1 MSEEENKAIELAK
14 NFTKIDFTTPNGWTG
29 YYDRELNEIS
39 KAINILL
46 NIITKYKKENE
57 EKDKQIDLMADT
69 LQDNLY
75 LTPLDGLNK
84 EEIKQYFEKLSKEKE
99 GVKDE

>member
-46 NIITKYKKENE
+46 NIITKNKKENKTLKE
-57 EKDKQIDLMADT
+57 KIIEKDKIIISLNELID
-69 LQDNLY
+69 
-75 LTPLDGLNK
+75 
-84 EEIKQYFEKLSKEKE
+84 EEM
-99 GVKDE
+99 